1 MTIDYLNKQMADK
14 ADIQE
19 VISRLAAA
27 PGRFADLL
35 SRLEDADSITS
46 AVEDEWSPAQVMAHL
61 RAANDILEPRMYQ
74 ILVREATPLIG
85 FDETQWQR
93 IAGYGSLPVTDLLH
107 TMMLKRKEL
116 VHALQGLAP
125 EDWDRTGTHEV
136 RGPMSV
142 LDIARQIAD
151 HEDEHVAQIA
161 AVVGR

>member
-1 MTIDYLNKQMADK
+1 MADK
-14 ADIQE
+14 AEIKE
-19 VISRLAAA
+19 VIDRLAAA
-27 PGRFADLL
+27 PGRFAELL
-35 SRLEDADSITS
+35 SRLESDGPVP
-46 AVEDEWSPAQVMAHL
+46 AVPEGEWSPSQVMAHL

-85 FDETQWQR
+85 FDEHQWQKV
-93 IAGYGSLPVTDLLH
+93 AGYGTLPVTDLLH

-116 VHALQGLAP
+116 VHALRGLSA

-142 LDIARQIAD
+142 LEIARQIAD

-161 AVVGR
+161 AAVASL